1 MGRVIRIPIGTVGI
15 LLALLSS
22 VHVAWGQG
30 QCGVSKTFTAEVL
43 TPGDLNTALVTA
55 STTNSTLACVRH
67 YSSTVA
73 QMRLN
78 TDPGAVGTE
87 VLATTAA
94 GEIERLRYAILRLH
108 GLDVANRE
116 WYSNP
121 SPMQIPGDLHVG
133 LASTRS
139 NRVMFSHSGT
149 AFTTS
154 WWSGNATATANYFWP
169 PAPPTATG
177 QFITSDTAGQMS
189 WTTGTVAA
197 TQAEMEAASDTT
209 VSATAGRTQYHPGV
223 AKAWGQW
230 NNAGAI
236 DVSYN
241 LTSITDTGVGDHT
254 VVIATD
260 FSSANW
266 AGLATGASSNA
277 VVNIA
282 SKAAGT
288 ANIIGRDLSTDPPP
302 AAALDL
308 SVWNFVG
315 FGDQ

>member
-1 MGRVIRIPIGTVGI
+1 MIRRTLGVAV
-15 LLALLSS
+15 LMALLLEGPQP
-22 VHVAWGQG
+22 VAAVGN
-30 QCGVSKTFTAEVL
+30 CGVTKTFSAEIL
-43 TPGDLNTALVTA
+43 TPSDLNSALVQA
-55 STTNSTLACVRH
+55 STTNGTPQCLDD
-67 YSSTVA
+67 YSATVA

-78 TDPGAVGTE
+78 VDPGAVGTE
-87 VLATTAA
+87 SLATSTA
-94 GEIERLRYAILRLH
+94 GELERLRYAILRLH
-108 GLDVANRE
+108 GLNVANRE

-139 NRVMFSHSGT
+139 NRVMFSHAGS

-223 AKAWGQW
+223 AKAWGEW
-230 NNAGAI
+230 DNAGTI
-236 DVSYN
+236 NVSYN
-241 LTSITDTGVGDHT
+241 LTSVTDTGVGDHT

-260 FSSANW
+260 FSTANW
-266 AGLATGASSNA
+266 AAVVTGASAN
-277 VVNIA
+277 VVANVA
-282 SKAAGT
+282 GKAAGT
-288 ANIIGRDLSTDPPP
+288 ANIVGSSLLTDPPP
-302 AAALDL
+302 PAALDL